1 MFGEVID
8 RYVQLVYLLLHKEFT
23 VPLLGY
29 VLYLIVGSSSS
40 SSSSQRVDDIP
51 KAEVVTSVTSVSTET
66 SEKKT
71 NTSSDN
77 VIPKINSI
85 DSSFDWSKQDPVK
98 YRPFKKGEYKLV
110 MGIHNISPDEWFF
123 VENTYKEYTDLKWSY
138 VTNPDLFDHAVFMTE
153 DCIPATIEFYQRSTQ
168 FMLDRYPMCF
178 EIRGDQIYN
187 KIRDDYIPLD
197 PYSVEDKKQLHV
209 YLSRFLEEDYIILYP
224 DTENYDT
231 EEYIF
236 KGGIF
241 AFAAGFDPQVR
252 FKKPLTEIHGPV
264 PEYRTKLRPQMN
276 RFFDKLKPGTWV
288 RRNNWSIQTHN
299 MVFAMSEN
307 KGKEDEEI
315 TSLDPDTLDFERE
328 VFFRSER
335 QILTKL
341 PKTGAIIFSIRTY
354 LTPMK
359 QLRDEGIGEEL
370 IGGIEGMQNTIG
382 QYKRRPEWGDAVCAY
397 LRGESNGCQKPEI
410 KGLV

>member
-1 MFGEVID
+1 MIIS
-8 RYVQLVYLLLHKEFT
+8 H
-23 VPLLGY
+23 
-29 VLYLIVGSSSS
+29 LIHILS
-40 SSSSQRVDDIP
+40 R
-51 KAEVVTSVTSVSTET
+51 
-66 SEKKT
+66 
-71 NTSSDN
+71 
-77 VIPKINSI
+77 
-85 DSSFDWSKQDPVK
+85 
-98 YRPFKKGEYKLV
+98 
-110 MGIHNISPDEWFF
+110 
-123 VENTYKEYTDLKWSY
+123 
-138 VTNPDLFDHAVFMTE
+138 
-153 DCIPATIEFYQRSTQ
+153 
-168 FMLDRYPMCF
+168 
-178 EIRGDQIYN
+178 IR
-187 KIRDDYIPLD
+187 
-197 PYSVEDKKQLHV
+197 KQLHV

-231 EEYIF
+231 DEYIF

-370 IGGIEGMQNTIG
+370 IVVLKVCKIPLVNIREDQNGVMPFVLI
-382 QYKRRPEWGDAVCAY
+382 
-397 LRGESNGCQKPEI
+397 
-410 KGLV
+410 